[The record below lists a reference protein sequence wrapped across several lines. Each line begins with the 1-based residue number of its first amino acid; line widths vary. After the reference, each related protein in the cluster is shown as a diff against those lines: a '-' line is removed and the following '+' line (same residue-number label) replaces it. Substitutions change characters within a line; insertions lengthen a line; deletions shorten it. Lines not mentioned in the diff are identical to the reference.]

1 MKAMKF
7 VERHAA
13 LICCLCVATGALI
26 VIKGAFSAEPGMA
39 AYGAFLTLV
48 GFTGRTL
55 LLTMDIYDHLRG
67 IPLPAER
74 ELVQAV
80 ASLHASEA
88 PELNP
93 LDRHYCRAAAEQEVV
108 AAAEAL
114 VKARG
119 WS

>member
-1 MKAMKF
+1 MKMLKMA
-7 VERHAA
+7 ERYAA
-13 LICCLCVATGALI
+13 RVCYLCAAIGALV
-26 VIKGAFSAEPGMA
+26 VIKGAISAESGMA

-48 GFTGRTL
+48 GFSGRAL
-55 LLTMDIYDHLRG
+55 LFTMDIYDHLRG
-67 IPLPAER
+67 IPLPHER

-88 PELNP
+88 PGLNP
-93 LDRHYCRAAAEQEVV
+93 LDRHYRRAAAEQEIV

-114 VKARG
+114 IKARG

>member
-1 MKAMKF
+1 MKALKF

-67 IPLPAER
+67 IPLPHER
-74 ELVQAV
+74 ELVQAI
-80 ASLHASEA
+80 ASLRACDNATIS
-88 PELNP
+88 P
-93 LDRHYCRAAAEQEVV
+93 LDRHYRRAAAEQEVV